1 MNEFLRFRL
10 MITPI
15 IIEII
20 FWIGVA
26 LMVLTGLFSIF
37 MALGRYGSG
46 VNAIIGLLFLVLGP
60 VYWRV
65 TCEIIIVLFRINE
78 KLSDIRDNTGGGQS
92 GGGHHTPQP
101 QSYQAPQQGP
111 MFGGGG
117 PGSAPPRR
125 NG

>member
-20 FWIGVA
+20 FWIGVGLMA
-26 LMVLTGLFSIF
+26 LMGLFWIF
-37 MALGRYGSG
+37 TALTRYGSG
-46 VNAIIGLLFLVLGP
+46 LNAIVGLLTLILGP
-60 VYWRV
+60 IYWRV

-78 KLSDIRDNTGGGQS
+78 KLSDIRDNTAGGPA

-101 QSYQAPQQGP
+101 QSYQAPQSGS